1 MPTVRRFSR
10 ARIAMYFAD
19 HPPPH
24 FHIITVAD
32 EEVIHPIET
41 LEVRDGEADP
51 RDTAEAL
58 GWAAANRAE
67 LSARWREYS
76 EEEET

>member
-1 MPTVRRFSR
+1 
-10 ARIAMYFAD
+10 MYFAD
-19 HPPPH
+19 HPLPH

-32 EEVIHPIET
+32 EEVIHLIET

-51 RDTAEAL
+51 RGTAEVL
-58 GWAAANRAE
+58 SWVAANRAE
-67 LSARWREYS
+67 LWARWREYS